1 MIVLSASSLQTV
13 YSLLFC
19 FHQTGSTSY
28 ISQKHSTG
36 FFHYSVSDK
45 PSTIS
50 TQTIKVGETSV
61 KNDVDVLK
69 NNYIFSVII
78 VLIGVFVLF
87 FSIFVIA
94 YIYKCF
100 RKNAIDSGIKNAEV
114 QAHYKSLDF
123 EAVQQEPA
131 GQQINLEQRG
141 RFISDS
147 SYLSPIFVRNES
159 LSEQDENRRVDHEVL
174 PESVLNRQGN
184 LNPETKA
191 IPPQDDFP
199 EHVYIEVTED
209 DSELKFA
216 NLTGNG
222 EDLNIRRD
230 KILRKA
236 SVYVNENQPFIS
248 Q

>member
-1 MIVLSASSLQTV
+1 M
-13 YSLLFC
+13 
-19 FHQTGSTSY
+19 
-28 ISQKHSTG
+28 
-36 FFHYSVSDK
+36 
-45 PSTIS
+45 
-50 TQTIKVGETSV
+50 
-61 KNDVDVLK
+61 
-69 NNYIFSVII
+69 
-78 VLIGVFVLF
+78 LIGVFVVF

-123 EAVQQEPA
+123 EAVKQEPA

-147 SYLSPIFVRNES
+147 SYLSPIFVRNEN
-159 LSEQDENRRVDHEVL
+159 LSEEDGFPMNENRRVNHEVL
-174 PESVLNRQGN
+174 PESVLNRQSD

-191 IPPQDDFP
+191 ILPQDDFT
-199 EHVYIEVTED
+199 EHCEFK
-209 DSELKFA
+209 SA

-230 KILRKA
+230 NILRKA

>member
-1 MIVLSASSLQTV
+1 MIVLSASSLLSLNQTV

-45 PSTIS
+45 PATIS
-50 TQTIKVGETSV
+50 AQTIKVGETSV
-61 KNDVDVLK
+61 KNDVDILK

-123 EAVQQEPA
+123 EAMQQEPA

-141 RFISDS
+141 GLISDS

-159 LSEQDENRRVDHEVL
+159 LREQDGFPMNENRRVDHEVL
-174 PESVLNRQGN
+174 PESALNKQDKVG
-184 LNPETKA
+184 PETKA
-191 IPPQDDFP
+191 ILPQSDLKQ
-199 EHVYIEVTED
+199 HVFIEVTED
-209 DSELKFA
+209 DSEF
-216 NLTGNG
+216 N
-222 EDLNIRRD
+222 R
-230 KILRKA
+230 
-236 SVYVNENQPFIS
+236 
-248 Q
+248 

>member
-1 MIVLSASSLQTV
+1 M
-13 YSLLFC
+13 
-19 FHQTGSTSY
+19 
-28 ISQKHSTG
+28 
-36 FFHYSVSDK
+36 
-45 PSTIS
+45 
-50 TQTIKVGETSV
+50 
-61 KNDVDVLK
+61 
-69 NNYIFSVII
+69 
-78 VLIGVFVLF
+78 LF

-159 LSEQDENRRVDHEVL
+159 LSEQDGFPINENRRVDHEVL

-191 IPPQDDFP
+191 ILPQDDFP
-199 EHVYIEVTED
+199 EHVYIEVTEED
-209 DSELKFA
+209 CEFKSA

-230 KILRKA
+230 NILRKA